1 MIIESLE
8 LKNYRNYREL
18 SLSFDPGTNL
28 LYGDNA
34 QGKTNILE
42 ALYYCASAKSHR
54 GSKDKEI
61 IRFGEEEAHVKLL
74 LRKRDVPYRIDMHLK
89 MNSAKGIAVN
99 GLPIRRASELF
110 GILNA
115 VLFSPEDLNIIK
127 NGPADR
133 RRFMDLELC
142 QLDRSYVH
150 ALVSYNRA
158 LVQRN
163 RLLKDISFQPELRET
178 LDLWDAQ
185 LVNYGSQL
193 IRARRDFL
201 MRLNPVIGPIH
212 SGLTGGKEEISVI
225 YDSNTD
231 EQEFESS
238 LARARESDLRQKI
251 TSVGPHRD
259 DIGFFVKRTD
269 AEDQSAAVPRDLRG
283 MDLRRFGSQGQQR
296 TAALSLKLSEIGL
309 MEQATGESPVLLL
322 DDVLSELDTDRQ
334 KQLLKTISRIQ
345 TVITSTGMENLLGK
359 DFRIDRT
366 LEVRNGA
373 VHEADGTIVR

>member
-231 EQEFESS
+231 EQEFGSS
-238 LARARESDLRQKI
+238 LTRARESDLRQKI

-366 LEVRNGA
+366 FEVRNST

>member
-110 GILNA
+110 GILNV

-193 IRARRDFL
+193 IRARREFL
-201 MRLNPVIGPIH
+201 TRLNPVIGPIH

-225 YDSNTD
+225 SDSFQSFKD
-231 EQEFESS
+231 LDLIRIVF
-238 LARARESDLRQKI
+238 RA
-251 TSVGPHRD
+251 H
-259 DIGFFVKRTD
+259 
-269 AEDQSAAVPRDLRG
+269 
-283 MDLRRFGSQGQQR
+283 
-296 TAALSLKLSEIGL
+296 KL
-309 MEQATGESPVLLL
+309 PP
-322 DDVLSELDTDRQ
+322 
-334 KQLLKTISRIQ
+334 
-345 TVITSTGMENLLGK
+345 
-359 DFRIDRT
+359 
-366 LEVRNGA
+366 
-373 VHEADGTIVR
+373 